1 MATYAAT
8 VRKPGGL
15 ILEAGFPDAR
25 SLLRTSPVLSILSLF
40 STYRFS
46 SREFLQS
53 LDSSVRVLV
62 LHGDNDGVVPVAQGR
77 ALFDVIPVTKQ
88 FVLIHGGDH
97 NDASPAE
104 PDKYWGAVEEFVAR
118 LNR

>member
-25 SLLRTSPVLSILSLF
+25 SLIRTSPLLSILGVF

-46 SREFLQS
+46 SREFLKR
-53 LDSSVRVLV
+53 LDTSVRVLV
-62 LHGDNDGVVPVAQGR
+62 LHGDNDGIVPVEQGR
-77 ALFDVIPVTKQ
+77 ALFDAVPVTKQ

-104 PDKYWGAVEEFVAR
+104 PGKYWEAVEEFVGR
-118 LNR
+118 LSR